1 MTRTLFGKLFL
12 SYVAVVLTTLAVVGV
27 VLPRLFSDYYFSAKE
42 AELVRKGQEI
52 ARVMEL
58 FGGGRLR
65 LPDQI
70 WLQAMDRFLDAR
82 LLVVDASGLI
92 LATTSQHTPRGM
104 RLAPGEG
111 AGCLRGQIVR
121 SRGLNPRFGEEMLS
135 VAIPLEAGGQVV
147 GGLVLNAPVTGLNA
161 TVSSVRRLIF
171 YAAGGAIVL
180 AGVVGYLLSRS
191 ISRPLREMSRTALEM
206 ARGNFRQRL
215 AVARDDEVG
224 QLAANFNHL
233 AAALDRT
240 VTALADE
247 KARIENILSNMAEGV
262 LATDSEGKLVMI
274 NHRAAH
280 LLKTGEHA
288 IGQPVEELPE
298 AAALADLVSGV
309 LASRTPDAVEF
320 HTGDAFLVA
329 HASALA
335 GSGGSTSGVVVVLQ
349 DVTELMR
356 LERLRRDLLAD
367 VSHELR
373 TPLTSIQG
381 LVEALK
387 DRVVDDEDTRDR
399 YLAAIHE
406 ETVRL
411 NRLIRDLLD
420 LSLMQSGSTRWPMG
434 PVDVRP
440 LLERVV
446 ARFALQMAEGG
457 IISRI
462 SIADDLPPVL
472 GNEGRL
478 EQALTNL
485 VANAVRFTP
494 RGGRVEVLARQ
505 QGGRVII
512 AVKDTG
518 PGIPAEHL
526 PHIWERFYRVEKSRA
541 RSSGGAG
548 LGLAIVKQIVE
559 AHGGT
564 VSVESRPGE
573 GSVFSITLPTV
584 TASSRP

>member
-58 FGGGRLR
+58 FGGGQLHP
-65 LPDQI
+65 PDQI
-70 WLQAMDRFLDAR
+70 WLQAMDQFLDAR

-92 LATTSQHTPRGM
+92 LATTSQRTPRGM

-121 SRGLNPRFGEEMLS
+121 SLGFNPRFGEEMLS

-147 GGLVLNAPVTGLNA
+147 GGLVLNAPLTGLNA

-262 LATDSEGKLVMI
+262 LATDSEGELVMI
-274 NHRAAH
+274 NHRARY
-280 LLKTGEHA
+280 LLKIGEEA
-288 IGQPVEELPE
+288 IGRPVGELPD

-309 LASRTPDAVEF
+309 LASGTPDAVEF
-320 HTGDAFLVA
+320 DTRDALLVA
-329 HASALA
+329 HASALS
-335 GSGGSTSGVVVVLQ
+335 GCGGSASGVVVVLQ

-356 LERLRRDLLAD
+356 LEQLRRELLAD

-381 LVEALK
+381 FVEALR

-399 YLAAIHE
+399 YLATIHE

-420 LSLMQSGSTRWPMG
+420 LSLMQSGGTRWPVG

-440 LLERVV
+440 LVERVV
-446 ARFALQMAEGG
+446 ASFAPRITEGG
-457 IISRI
+457 IVSRV
-462 SIADDLPPVL
+462 SIPGDPLLVL
-472 GNEGRL
+472 GNEDRL

-485 VANAVRFTP
+485 VANAVQFTP
-494 RGGRVEVLARQ
+494 RGGQVEVFAERQ
-505 QGGRVII
+505 GTRVII
-512 AVKDTG
+512 GVRDTG
-518 PGIPAEHL
+518 PGIPPEDL
-526 PHIWERFYRVEKSRA
+526 PRIWERFYRVDKSRT

-564 VSVESRPGE
+564 VSVQSRPGE
-573 GSVFSITLPTV
+573 GSLFTLALPAPTFQ
-584 TASSRP
+584 ASL